1 VIRRGS
7 LPSVRLIL
15 VISFLLALF
24 ISPALFAQDDV
35 EGSKD
40 HPLFNRMP
48 GYYIADYSQK
58 DFDSFDFEGKTG
70 KPNAVEGRYTHIT
83 YRSKEW
89 GKNATSLQIGR
100 NYQNAVTKIGGEILF
115 QQLNSGGGSTSMK
128 LAKDAKEIWA
138 KISIGD
144 SGNIYHLDII
154 EKAGME
160 QNITANADAWKTDIN
175 STGHAA
181 IYGIYFD
188 TDQSAI
194 KAGSE
199 SALKEIAALLK
210 ANPSLNIRLV
220 GHTDS
225 TGDFAHNMTLSDAR
239 AKAVMVAL
247 TSQYGVAAA
256 RLSGHGVGPLAPVV
270 SNDTEEGRAKNRRV
284 ELVKR

>member
-1 VIRRGS
+1 MKTIRI
-7 LPSVRLIL
+7 VATA
-15 VISFLLALF
+15 FLLALF
-24 ISPALFAQDDV
+24 ISPALFAQEDL
-35 EGSKD
+35 EGGKD

-48 GYYIADYSQK
+48 GYFISDYNRK
-58 DFDSFDFEGKTG
+58 DFDSFEFEGKNG
-70 KPNAVEGRYTHIT
+70 KPVAAEGRYTHIL
-83 YRSKEW
+83 YRTMD
-89 GKNATSLQIGR
+89 GKTPASPLQIGR
-100 NYQNAVTKIGGEILF
+100 NYQNAATKIGGAVLYQELA
-115 QQLNSGGGSTSMK
+115 SGGGLTTMK
-128 LAKDAKEIWA
+128 LAQGSKEIWI

-144 SGNIYHLDII
+144 SGNNYKVDII

-160 QNITANADAWKTDIN
+160 QTVTANADVWKSDIN

-188 TDQSAI
+188 TDQAAI

-199 SALKEIAALLK
+199 AALKEIAALLK
-210 ANPSLNIRLV
+210 KNPTLNVRLV

-239 AKAVMVAL
+239 AKAVMSAL
-247 TSQYGVAAA
+247 TGQYGVAAA
-256 RLSGHGVGPLAPVV
+256 RLSGHGVGPLAPVA